1 MTKNGQNKAIKI
13 IKVTDACV
21 FLSIKEGSWSEGDR
35 VMQLNLLKVCLMINR
50 QQTIKDY
57 NRKDN
62 GRKIDEQLILTKSP
76 LL

>member
-1 MTKNGQNKAIKI
+1 
-13 IKVTDACV
+13 
-21 FLSIKEGSWSEGDR
+21 
-35 VMQLNLLKVCLMINR
+35 MINR

-76 LL
+76 LLQIKIIGEKF

>member
-1 MTKNGQNKAIKI
+1 
-13 IKVTDACV
+13 
-21 FLSIKEGSWSEGDR
+21 
-35 VMQLNLLKVCLMINR
+35 MQLNLLKVCLMINR

-62 GRKIDEQLILTKSP
+62 ERKIDEQLILTKSP